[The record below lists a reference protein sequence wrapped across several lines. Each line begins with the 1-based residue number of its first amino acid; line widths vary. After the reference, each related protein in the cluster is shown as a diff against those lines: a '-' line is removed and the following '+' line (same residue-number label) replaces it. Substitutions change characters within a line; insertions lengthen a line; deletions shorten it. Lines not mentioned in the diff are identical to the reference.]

1 MKTDNLSA
9 IAKIAGVSIST
20 ASRVLSGK
28 AEKARISKA
37 TAEKVYSAASKL
49 NYSPSILARSLNHE
63 RSKMVGLLLPT
74 VSNPFFAEMA
84 SIIIAEC
91 RLRGYTIIMMDSAED
106 ENLFIKSITAMVSR
120 NVDGIIAAPCG
131 KEPVFLESINRDYC
145 PVILVDRF
153 YEDCKLSYVTTDNYQ
168 GGCTATKMLLSAG
181 HTNIACIQ
189 GEVNSMPNVER
200 VRGFMDTMRA
210 AGLETGARVVGNSFS
225 SENGYREATALFAQE
240 NPPSA
245 LFTLSSTITL
255 GAIRAAR
262 EKGMAIGRDVSII
275 SFDNNINLSYFSPPI
290 TMIGQPVEDMAVLSV
305 KILMGAIDSGQKNFS
320 HLRLAPA
327 VIPGQSIATNQSII
341 KPRG

>member
-1 MKTDNLSA
+1 MKSGNLSS

-28 AEKARISKA
+28 AEKTRISKE

-84 SIIIAEC
+84 SIIISEC
-91 RLRGYTIIMMDSAED
+91 RLRGYTIIMMDSAEN
-106 ENLFIKSITAMVSR
+106 ENLFIKSISAMVSR

-131 KEPVFLESINRDYC
+131 KEPLFLESINRDFC
-145 PVILVDRF
+145 PVILVDRI

-168 GGCTATKMLLSAG
+168 GGCAATQMLLSAG
-181 HTNIACIQ
+181 HTSIACIQ

-200 VRGFMDTMRA
+200 VRGFMDTMTS
-210 AGLETGARVVGNSFS
+210 AGLENGAKVVGSAFS
-225 SENGYREATALFAQE
+225 LENGYREVMNLLSE
-240 NPPSA
+240 DNPPSA

-262 EKGMAIGRDVSII
+262 EKGLVIGKDISIV
-275 SFDNNINLSYFSPPI
+275 SFDNNINLNYFSPPI

-305 KILMGAIDSGQKNFS
+305 KILVSAIDGGQKSFS
-320 HLRLAPA
+320 HLRLAPT
-327 VIPGQSIATNQSII
+327 VIQGQSVAII
-341 KPRG
+341 G